1 VRLGALR
8 RRRGGEERRHEGG
21 FPGVTVLGALL
32 FVVALLVS
40 IVLHEAGHMVCAR
53 WSGGKVTEF
62 FVGFGAKL
70 WSFRRGETEY
80 GVKAIPAGGYV
91 KIVGMTDL
99 DEVEPG
105 DEDRALKNKPARKRL
120 LTLAAG
126 SIVHFLIALVLFFLI
141 PIAFGA
147 QKADTSAK
155 VGDVAACMNADG
167 STTGCDPAKQPSPA
181 AKAGLKPGD
190 VITAVNGAPIKDF
203 DDLATKLHQLPA
215 QQPATLVYKDPNG
228 VSHTATVVPIGAKSV
243 LLNTS
248 TGATGPASL
257 IGLHQATYTQH
268 YNPISAIKYTGSE
281 FWTVVKGTFS
291 GLAAI
296 PASIPKLFSS
306 TVNHTQRSA
315 DSPMSVVGIAE
326 VSGGVISAAGFAGF
340 LGLIGSVNVFVG
352 VFNLLPILPLDGG
365 HIAILLFEE
374 ARKRVYR
381 LLRKPAPDRVDL
393 NKLLPVAY
401 AFLLVFGGLM
411 ILLLA
416 ADITNPLKLPS

>member
-1 VRLGALR
+1 LCSEKRRL
-8 RRRGGEERRHEGG
+8 EGG
-21 FPGVTVLGALL
+21 FPGVNILGALL
-32 FVVALLVS
+32 FVVALLAS

-120 LTLAAG
+120 LTLSAG
-126 SIVHFLIALVLFFLI
+126 SLVHFLIALGLFFLI
-141 PIAFGA
+141 PIAFGI
-147 QKADTSAK
+147 QKADTTAK
-155 VGDVAACMNADG
+155 IGDVAACMAPDG
-167 STTGCDPAKQPSPA
+167 TTSGCDAATQPSPA
-181 AKAGLKPGD
+181 AKAGLQAGD
-190 VITAVNGAPIKDF
+190 VITSVNGTPIKDF
-203 DDLATKLHQLPA
+203 DQLTKVLHALPSGT
-215 QQPATLVYKDPNG
+215 PATVDFKDLNGAARTTMVVPVHANSVQLDPN
-228 VSHTATVVPIGAKSV
+228 
-243 LLNTS
+243 

-257 IGLHQATYTQH
+257 IGLRQNSYTQH
-268 YNPISAIKYTGSE
+268 LNPISAVKYTGTE
-281 FWTVVKGTFS
+281 FWSVLKGTFS
-291 GLAAI
+291 GLVSI
-296 PASIPKLFSS
+296 PGSIPKLFTS
-306 TVNHTQRSA
+306 TVDHTQRSA

-326 VSGGVISAAGFAGF
+326 VTGSVIGAAGFAGF
-340 LGLIGSVNVFVG
+340 FGLVASVNVFVG

-365 HIAILLFEE
+365 HIAVLLYEE

-416 ADITNPLKLPS
+416 ADITNPIKLPS